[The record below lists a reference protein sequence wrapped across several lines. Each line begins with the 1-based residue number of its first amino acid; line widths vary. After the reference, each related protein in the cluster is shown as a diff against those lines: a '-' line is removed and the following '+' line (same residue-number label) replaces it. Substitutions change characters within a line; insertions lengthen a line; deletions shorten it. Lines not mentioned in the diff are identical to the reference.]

1 MRLYLF
7 IYLFIYEYD
16 IYFSVAFITV
26 PSIIFTIHMN

>member
-1 MRLYLF
+1 MRLYF
-7 IYLFIYEYD
+7 FIYEYD